1 MALTRRVWGAGKLL
15 FVSAAL
21 LVTYFVFFAVAMRV
35 ALKAREVAVPALMG
49 RTVNDA
55 TAVLSELDLTL
66 HVEDAR
72 RADPR
77 VPAGRVLSQE
87 PAGGVVTRRSRT
99 VKVWLS
105 EGPAVATVP
114 ALVGESER
122 TAQLRAQAD
131 ALAVEGVAEIRSADY
146 ASGVVVAQSPG
157 PRARSAGVRLLVN
170 RGESGQRFVMPDLI
184 GLSAMNVAAL
194 LRSQGF
200 RVAVVGEQ
208 PYPGVPPG
216 TVVRQQPAGGFQIG
230 LGDAISLE
238 VSR

>member
-35 ALKAREVAVPALMG
+35 ALKAREVAVPALTG
-49 RTVNDA
+49 RTVNEA
-55 TAVLSELDLTL
+55 TAVLSELDLAL

-77 VPAGRVLSQE
+77 VPAGRVLAQE

-146 ASGVVVAQSPG
+146 APGVVVAQSPG

-184 GLSAMNVAAL
+184 GLNAVNVAAL

-208 PYPGVPPG
+208 PYPDVPPG
-216 TVVRQQPAGGFQIG
+216 TVVRQRPAGGFQIG